1 MTPNRKRKQ
10 FLLFLADLLIL
21 CASLVISLLLRYFEL
36 PSVEN
41 YLRHII
47 EFIPLMLFWLIMQ
60 YISGLYS
67 LEGAYK
73 RFKSGINLFFVAVCS
88 LFVGF
93 AWFYL
98 FPFTSIGPR
107 TVLIIYCAVSFA
119 VLLIWRNILT
129 IVFSKISQ
137 TPKIGV
143 IGISDALDELVQHSK
158 GLSYMSYSIVGIFDE
173 KTDKTVY
180 QNIPV
185 YKTIESFLQIVQT
198 ENISQIVVIE
208 KKGLSSKIQTNLF
221 SLLKNRINFV
231 SIADFYE
238 TYTRKIPLTE
248 INELWFLENID
259 LNNKRIYA
267 PIKRFFD
274 ILLSGLLLLITLP
287 FYPLFALIIKLE
299 SKGPVFFKQVR
310 SGYLAQDFTVLK
322 FRSMSVSNNNFAPTG
337 QNDARITKFGNIMR
351 KTRIDELPQF
361 INVLKGEMSL
371 IGPRPERPE
380 LIEEL
385 EKQVPYYR
393 QRLLIRP
400 GISGWDQV
408 SGEYHSPSV
417 EDTTKKLQYDLY
429 YVKNMSP
436 ALDVSILAKTLKTV
450 VSRGGL

>member
-1 MTPNRKRKQ
+1 MIPNRRRKQ
-10 FLLFLADLLIL
+10 FLIFLADLFIL
-21 CASLVISLLLRYFEL
+21 FISLYIALFLRNFEMY
-36 PSVEN
+36 SINSYVW
-41 YLRHII
+41 HSI
-47 EFIPLMLFWLIMQ
+47 EFIPIIIFWLTLQ
-60 YISGLYS
+60 YIAGLYS
-67 LEGAYK
+67 LEGAYNK
-73 RFKSGINLFFVAVCS
+73 VKSGINILLTAIFS
-88 LFVGF
+88 LFIGF

-107 TVLIIYCAVSFA
+107 TILVLYCIVSCG
-119 VLLIWRNILT
+119 LLLLWRNLLT
-129 IVFSKISQ
+129 LAFSRLSQ
-137 TPKIGV
+137 EPKIGV
-143 IGISDALDELVQHSK
+143 VGISDALDELIKYSK

-173 KTDKTVY
+173 RTNKTSY

-185 YKTIESFLQIVQT
+185 FKTIETFLQAVHT
-198 ENISQIVVIE
+198 ENVSQIVVIE
-208 KKGLSSKIQTNLF
+208 KKGLSAKIQNNLF
-221 SLLKNRINFV
+221 SLLKNRVGFV
-231 SIADFYE
+231 SVADFYE

-274 ILLSGLLLLITLP
+274 ILMSGILLIITLP
-287 FYPLFALIIKLE
+287 FYPLFALIIKFE
-299 SKGPVFFKQVR
+299 SKGPVFFRQVR

-322 FRSMSVSNNNFAPTG
+322 FRSMSVSNNDFSPTG

-385 EKQVPYYR
+385 EKQVPYYK